1 MGCLIPRSQ
10 GFVSGGWQQ
19 EVRKGVNFS
28 KCAFGGGIRDGFQCR
43 GGGGSVGGVGQ
54 ICWAARYERWIWRRE
69 GASGCLW
76 GVGAAKLEVWG
87 GVNES
92 VTVVAAKS
100 ETVTVALHRA
110 KNGRYAHGGGAEVIW
125 GAWGVRKK
133 RWWVSREEAS
143 GLP

>member
-19 EVRKGVNFS
+19 EVRKGVKFS
-28 KCAFGGGIRDGFQCR
+28 KRAFGGGIGDSFQGR
-43 GGGGSVGGVGQ
+43 GGGVSVGGVGQ

-69 GASGCLW
+69 GAGGCLW

>member
-28 KCAFGGGIRDGFQCR
+28 KRAFGGGIGDSFQGR
-43 GGGGSVGGVGQ
+43 GGGVSVGGVGQ
-54 ICWAARYERWIWRRE
+54 KCWAARYERWIWRRE
-69 GASGCLW
+69 GAGGCLW

-110 KNGRYAHGGGAEVIW
+110 KNGRYAHGGGAEGI
-125 GAWGVRKK
+125 
-133 RWWVSREEAS
+133 
-143 GLP
+143 